1 MQPIVFN
8 KAGKFMLTKFEGGKP
23 DSLNPDNCF
32 FRNGVVQQITPN
44 ISINGTPIPDGNSLW
59 DAANLDTGI
68 EGTIAVQLGYMPSEL
83 YAFIMGDT
91 SEDLLKAQFPV
102 VDKEITVPD
111 GVKLDIDGNPE
122 GVNIELD
129 LGQTPTDGKI
139 MIVGVDNTAFTEF
152 VPPLKDDGSGK
163 PEEFDNDEHDI
174 PEGKYY
180 IVEDTLY
187 FSVADAKKQL
197 FISYYYEAEDVHNF
211 GLPKTPVR
219 PAYQLVIVG
228 EAVGEDDTLYEVTT
242 SVDRCKVL
250 GNINPPS
257 QGGTPE
263 PITVT
268 FTILK
273 PRGDLRAV
281 DYKAIKMATT

>member
-1 MQPIVFN
+1 
-8 KAGKFMLTKFEGGKP
+8 MLTKFEGGKP
-23 DSLNPDNCF
+23 DALNPDSCF
-32 FRNGVVQQITPN
+32 YRNGVVQQITPN

-91 SEDLLKAQFPV
+91 SGDLDTAQFPV
-102 VDKEITVPD
+102 VDREITVPLEVED
-111 GVKLDIDGNPE
+111 DDK
-122 GVNIELD
+122 NIVFD
-129 LGQTPTDGKI
+129 LEQEPTDGKI
-139 MIVGVDNTAFTEF
+139 MIVGVDNTAFTLF
-152 VPPLKDDGSGK
+152 APPEKDDDSGDL
-163 PEEFDNDEHDI
+163 EDFDNETHEI
-174 PEGKYY
+174 ESGEYY
-180 IVEDTLY
+180 IEDDTLY
-187 FSVADAKKQL
+187 FSEDDAGMQL

-211 GLPKTPVR
+211 GLPKTPIR

-228 EAVGEDDTLYEVTT
+228 EAVGEDDTMYEVTT

-273 PRGDLRAV
+273 PRGNLRAV
-281 DYKAIKMATT
+281 DYKAIKIEN

>member
-8 KAGKFMLTKFEGGKP
+8 KAGKFMLTKFKEGKP
-23 DSLNPDNCF
+23 DALKAASCF

-68 EGTIAVQLGYMPSEL
+68 EGTIAVQLGYMPTEL

-91 SEDLLKAQFPV
+91 SQKNQSLDFPY
-102 VDKEITVPD
+102 VDEEYTVPEATPYT
-111 GVKLDIDGNPE
+111 VKLKN
-122 GVNIELD
+122 
-129 LGQTPTDGKI
+129 TPTADGI
-139 MIVGVDNTAFTEF
+139 MVV
-152 VPPLKDDGSGK
+152 
-163 PEEFDNDEHDI
+163 
-174 PEGKYY
+174 
-180 IVEDTLY
+180 
-187 FSVADAKKQL
+187 
-197 FISYYYEAEDVHNF
+197 DVHNIPIVPNLVGDVLTFTAGDAGKAVYVSYYAAKTGVERF

-219 PAYQLVIVG
+219 PAYQLIVVG
-228 EAVGEDDTLYEVTT
+228 EAVGEDDTLYEVATT
-242 SVDRCKVL
+242 VDRCKVL

-263 PITVT
+263 PITIT

-281 DYKAIKMATT
+281 DYMAVAI

>member
-8 KAGKFMLTKFEGGKP
+8 KAGKFMLTKFKDGKP
-23 DSLNPDNCF
+23 DALKPASCF

-68 EGTIAVQLGYMPSEL
+68 EGTIAVQLGYMPTEL

-91 SEDLLKAQFPV
+91 SEKNKTLDFPYVDEEHTIPSTSPYTVKLKGTPTSDGVMV
-102 VDKEITVPD
+102 VDVH
-111 GVKLDIDGNPE
+111 
-122 GVNIELD
+122 
-129 LGQTPTDGKI
+129 
-139 MIVGVDNTAFTEF
+139 NTAFADTGTGTGTYS
-152 VPPLKDDGSGK
+152 LAT
-163 PEEFDNDEHDI
+163 
-174 PEGKYY
+174 
-180 IVEDTLY
+180 DTLT
-187 FSVADAKKQL
+187 FDVADAGKAVYV
-197 FISYYYEAEDVHNF
+197 SYYVSKSSVERF

-219 PAYQLVIVG
+219 PAYQLVVVG
-228 EAVGEDDTLYEVTT
+228 EAVGEDDTLYEVATT
-242 SVDRCKVL
+242 VDRCKVL

-263 PITVT
+263 PITIT

-281 DYKAIKMATT
+281 DYKAVAI

>member
-91 SEDLLKAQFPV
+91 SEDLDTAQFPV

-111 GVKLDIDGNPE
+111 GVKVDAGGNPE

-129 LGQTPTDGKI
+129 LGQEPTNGKI
-139 MIVGVDNTAFTEF
+139 MIVGVDNTAFTLFEPKNAGGDA
-152 VPPLKDDGSGK
+152 VD
-163 PEEFDNDEHDI
+163 FDNETHEI
-174 PEGKYY
+174 GTGEYY
-180 IVEDTLY
+180 IDGEILY
-187 FSVADAKKQL
+187 FSVDDAKKQL

-273 PRGDLRAV
+273 PRGNLRAV
-281 DYKAIKMATT
+281 DYKAIKMA

>member
-8 KAGKFMLTKFEGGKP
+8 KAGKFMLTKFANGKP
-23 DSLNPDNCF
+23 DSLNPDSCF

-91 SEDLLKAQFPV
+91 SANLEKAQFPV

-129 LGQTPTDGKI
+129 LGQEPTDGKI
-139 MIVGVDNTAFTEF
+139 MIVGVDNTAFTLFE
-152 VPPLKDDGSGK
+152 P
-163 PEEFDNDEHDI
+163 PEEGTSGSPQVFDNTNETHVI
-174 PEGKYY
+174 GTGEYY

-273 PRGDLRAV
+273 PRGNLRAV
-281 DYKAIKMATT
+281 DYKAIKMA

>member
-91 SEDLLKAQFPV
+91 SEDLDTAQFPV

-111 GVKLDIDGNPE
+111 GVKVDAGGNPE

-129 LGQTPTDGKI
+129 LGQEPTDGKI
-139 MIVGVDNTAFTEF
+139 MIVGVDNTAFTLF
-152 VPPLKDDGSGK
+152 VPPEDESTQL
-163 PEEFDNDEHDI
+163 PEVFDNTDEDHDI
-174 PEGKYY
+174 PEGEYY
-180 IVEDTLY
+180 IDGEILY
-187 FSVADAKKQL
+187 FSVDDAKKQL
-197 FISYYYEAEDVHNF
+197 FISYYYEAENVHNF

-228 EAVGEDDTLYEVTT
+228 EAVGEDDTLYEVATT
-242 SVDRCKVL
+242 VDKCKVL
-250 GNINPPS
+250 GNINPPQ
-257 QGGTPE
+257 QGGTPT
-263 PITVT
+263 PVTIT
-268 FTILK
+268 FTVLK
-273 PRGDLRAV
+273 PRGTNRAV
-281 DYKAIKMATT
+281 DYKAVALE

>member
-8 KAGKFMLTKFEGGKP
+8 KAGKFMLTKFKEGKP
-23 DSLNPDNCF
+23 DALKAASCF

-68 EGTIAVQLGYMPSEL
+68 EGTIAVQLGYMPTEL

-91 SEDLLKAQFPV
+91 SQKNQSLDFPY
-102 VDKEITVPD
+102 VDEEYTVPETGAYTVKLKNTPTAD
-111 GVKLDIDGNPE
+111 GVM
-122 GVNIELD
+122 V
-129 LGQTPTDGKI
+129 
-139 MIVGVDNTAFTEF
+139 V
-152 VPPLKDDGSGK
+152 
-163 PEEFDNDEHDI
+163 
-174 PEGKYY
+174 
-180 IVEDTLY
+180 
-187 FSVADAKKQL
+187 
-197 FISYYYEAEDVHNF
+197 DVHNIPIVPNLVGDVLTFTAGDAGKAVYVSYYAAKTGVERF

-219 PAYQLVIVG
+219 PAYQLIVVG
-228 EAVGEDDTLYEVTT
+228 EAVGEDDTLYEVATT
-242 SVDRCKVL
+242 VDRCKVL

-263 PITVT
+263 PITIT

-281 DYKAIKMATT
+281 DYMAVAI

>member
-8 KAGKFMLTKFEGGKP
+8 KAGKFMLTKFSEGKP
-23 DSLNPDNCF
+23 DSLKPASCF

-68 EGTIAVQLGYMPSEL
+68 EGTIAVQLGYMPTEL

-91 SEDLLKAQFPV
+91 SQKNQDLDFPY
-102 VDKEITVPD
+102 VDEEYTVPETGAYTVKLKNTPTAD
-111 GVKLDIDGNPE
+111 GVM
-122 GVNIELD
+122 V
-129 LGQTPTDGKI
+129 
-139 MIVGVDNTAFTEF
+139 V
-152 VPPLKDDGSGK
+152 
-163 PEEFDNDEHDI
+163 
-174 PEGKYY
+174 
-180 IVEDTLY
+180 
-187 FSVADAKKQL
+187 
-197 FISYYYEAEDVHNF
+197 DVHNATLSPTLDGDTLTFTAGDAGKAVYVSYYAAKTGVERF
-211 GLPKTPVR
+211 GLPKIPVR
-219 PAYQLVIVG
+219 PAYQLIVVG
-228 EAVGEDDTLYEVTT
+228 EAVGEDDTLYEVATT
-242 SVDRCKVL
+242 VDRCKVL

-263 PITVT
+263 PITIT

-281 DYKAIKMATT
+281 DYMAVAI

>member
-8 KAGKFMLTKFEGGKP
+8 KAGKFMLTKFKEGKP
-23 DSLNPDNCF
+23 DALKAASCF

-68 EGTIAVQLGYMPSEL
+68 EGTIAVQLGYMPTEL

-91 SEDLLKAQFPV
+91 SQKNQSLDFPYVDEEYTVPEATPYTVKLKNTPTADGIMV
-102 VDKEITVPD
+102 VDVH
-111 GVKLDIDGNPE
+111 
-122 GVNIELD
+122 
-129 LGQTPTDGKI
+129 
-139 MIVGVDNTAFTEF
+139 NTAFTKATGAPSKGEYA
-152 VPPLKDDGSGK
+152 
-163 PEEFDNDEHDI
+163 I
-174 PEGKYY
+174 AT
-180 IVEDTLY
+180 DTLT
-187 FSVADAKKQL
+187 FNVADAGTA
-197 FISYYYEAEDVHNF
+197 IYVSYYAAKTGVERF

-219 PAYQLVIVG
+219 PAYQLIVVG
-228 EAVGEDDTLYEVTT
+228 EAVGEDDTLYEVATT
-242 SVDRCKVL
+242 VDRCKVL

-263 PITVT
+263 PITIT

-281 DYKAIKMATT
+281 DYKAVAISG